1 MRTHRL
7 SIGLMMAAI
16 AVLALDLW
24 LFRVYRG
31 PDLAAMFGP
40 IGLASQAGLVLAMRG
55 PAARRPFWFG
65 FMAGGVGALIGS
77 AWLGLARPGPV
88 VDLWVAYLAAL
99 DSQFGRLPRLGAG
112 NPGHEFL
119 DFAVV
124 AGFFFPGQL
133 LLASVSGILASALGC
148 RGIRRR
154 GRVTSGR
161 TASPHPELAFPRDGR
176 IPAAGAGGRGAT
188 AMREE

>member
-1 MRTHRL
+1 MRSHRL
-7 SIGLMMAAI
+7 SIGLMMAVI
-16 AVLALDLW
+16 AVLAVDLW

-31 PDLAAMFGP
+31 PDLAAIFGP

-77 AWLGLARPGPV
+77 AWLGVARPGPV

-112 NPGHEFL
+112 NPGHELL

-124 AGFFFPGQL
+124 AAFFFPGQL
-133 LLASVSGILASALGC
+133 LLASVSGILASAFGC

-154 GRVTSGR
+154 GPLPSGR
-161 TASPHPELAFPRDGR
+161 TA
-176 IPAAGAGGRGAT
+176 
-188 AMREE
+188 